1 MFKRFVTTSI
11 LAASLA
17 AGSVFAADKI
27 VLRTCNTQPASH
39 PWNVAIGKL
48 NEIIKKNSNGRIE
61 IAQAY
66 SSSLGTEPEL
76 VESVRAGTLGFVVA
90 DPTVG
95 TTFCKELEL
104 TSLPFLFRDTNHWKA
119 VLDGPV
125 GKKYAELIEQKCGL
139 RVMAYWGGIPREVLS
154 VKKQVKSL
162 DDLRNFKM
170 RLAASELKFK
180 VWQALGALPISVA
193 YPEIYSA
200 LVSGLVDGME
210 NEMTSLVASKFYEP
224 AKNMTMLAHEIT
236 VRPLFMNPKWL
247 DGLPP
252 GDKAAIEKSIA
263 EATPIARQLEQDG
276 SNSALA
282 DLRDKFKV
290 NVFEIDKTPF
300 YEKLAP
306 VYKEYGESTGMTQ
319 TINDIQAV
327 K

>member
-1 MFKRFVTTSI
+1 MYKRIITTSA
-11 LAASLA
+11 LAMLLT
-17 AGSVFAADKI
+17 AGTAFAADKI
-27 VLRTCNTQPASH
+27 LLRTCNTQPQSH
-39 PWNVAIGKL
+39 PWNVAIHKL
-48 NEIIKKNSNGRIE
+48 NEIIQKNSNGRIE
-61 IAQAY
+61 IAPSY

-76 VESVRAGTLGFVVA
+76 VESVRQGTLGFVVA

-125 GKKYAELIEQKCGL
+125 GKKYSDLIEQKCGL
-139 RVMAYWGGIPREVLS
+139 RIMGYWGGIPREVLS
-154 VKKQVKSL
+154 IKKQVKTL
-162 DDLRNFKM
+162 DDLKGFKM
-170 RLAASELKFK
+170 RLASSDLKFK

-224 AKNMTMLAHEIT
+224 AQNMTLLAHEIT

-247 DGLPP
+247 DSQTPE
-252 GDKAAIEKSIA
+252 DKAAIEKSIV
-263 EATPIARQLEQDG
+263 EATAIDRQLEQDG
-276 SNSALA
+276 SNNALA

-306 VYKEYGESTGMTQ
+306 IYKQYGDSTGLTQ
-319 TINDIQAV
+319 LISDIQAV

>member
-1 MFKRFVTTSI
+1 MFKRLVTVSI
-11 LAASLA
+11 VAASLA
-17 AGSVFAADKI
+17 AGTVFAADKI
-27 VLRTCNTQPASH
+27 VLRTCNTQPAVH
-39 PWNVAIGKL
+39 PWNVAINKL
-48 NEIIKKNSNGRIE
+48 NEIIQKNSNGRIE
-61 IAQAY
+61 IAPAY

-76 VESVRAGTLGFVVA
+76 VESVRQGTLGFVVA

-104 TSLPFLFRDTNHWKA
+104 TSLPFLFRDTHHWKA

-125 GKKYAELIEQKCGL
+125 GKKYADLVEQKCGL
-139 RVMAYWGGIPREVLS
+139 RIMAYWGGIPREVLS

-162 DDLRNFKM
+162 DDLKNFKM

-180 VWQALGALPISVA
+180 VWEALGALPISVA

-247 DGLPP
+247 DGLAPE
-252 GDKAAIEKSIA
+252 DKAAIEKSIA

-276 SNSALA
+276 SNKALGEM
-282 DLRDKFKV
+282 RDKFKV

-306 VYKEYGESTGMTQ
+306 VYKQYGDSTGLAQM
-319 TINDIQAV
+319 IHDIQAT